1 MAAMTRQSRVGRMP
15 LRLFVVAGCLV
26 VLAAAIGIERL
37 DGGSAVA
44 SAASSASGTASAGSA
59 TAASLAPTAQSS
71 DESATQSATSA
82 ASSGVA
88 VESAIARTPAPSTG
102 SGASVGPTIDG
113 LVPGSVNATSI
124 NLSAE
129 YVATVRLNF
138 GTRTFIVSS
147 TMNVTNT
154 SGKAIDRLELNT
166 IAARLGRMTL
176 TTTRVDNVPV
186 HATVS
191 DQTIHLPLGGI
202 LEPGATTTVRIA
214 YRATLRSTTSGSSW
228 LFTRTNGVLEA
239 HRWLPWISVPTA
251 FDRPNH
257 GDPFVTPVSP
267 LVRITIVA
275 DRPIR
280 WATTGEQVASSGNT
294 KTFEARN
301 VRDFAFVGA
310 PDYRITSATV
320 NGVIIRVLGR
330 PGFPLSTVL
339 AAAKTALSR
348 EARLLGAY
356 PYRTYEVAQT
366 AGGFGMESPGLTW
379 IPAGAGSLGYLVAH
393 ETAHQW
399 FYGIVGNDQARQP
412 YADEAAADFVARHV
426 LGLRRTS
433 RCSSARLDLSIY
445 RYSAACYYED
455 IYIQGGNFLDDTR
468 KKMGST
474 AFWAGMR
481 DYLAT
486 YRFMIAGT
494 KALLNTLDAHTPLN
508 LIPRYR
514 TRFPSMY

>member
-1 MAAMTRQSRVGRMP
+1 MAAMIHPPRIGRVTV
-15 LRLFVVAGCLV
+15 RLLAVITCLLV
-26 VLAAAIGIERL
+26 AAAALGFDRL
-37 DGGSAVA
+37 GDRSAPA
-44 SAASSASGTASAGSA
+44 SAASTTGVAAGPSA
-59 TAASLAPTAQSS
+59 
-71 DESATQSATSA
+71 ATSGA
-82 ASSGVA
+82 VESTA
-88 VESAIARTPAPSTG
+88 VESAVARTPVPSTG
-102 SGASVGPTIDG
+102 SVGVEPTSDG
-113 LVPGSVNATSI
+113 IVPGSVNATSI

-129 YVATVRLNF
+129 YDATVRLNF
-138 GTRTFIVSS
+138 STRAFLVSS
-147 TMNVTNT
+147 SMTVTNT
-154 SGKAIDRLELNT
+154 SGIAIDRLELNT
-166 IAARLGRMTL
+166 IAARLGLMTL
-176 TTTRVDNVPV
+176 TVTRVDNVPV
-186 HATVS
+186 HPTIT

-202 LEPGATTTVRIA
+202 LEPGSATTVRIS
-214 YRATLRSTTSGSSW
+214 YRATLRSGTSGSSW
-228 LFTRTNGVLEA
+228 LFTRANGVLEA
-239 HRWLPWISVPTA
+239 YRWLPWISIPTP

-267 LVRITIVA
+267 RVRVTIVA

-301 VRDFAFVGA
+301 VRDFAIVGA

-320 NGVIIRVLGR
+320 DGVIIRVLGR
-330 PGFPLSTVL
+330 AGFPISTVL

-356 PYRTYEVAQT
+356 PYRTYELAQT
-366 AGGFGMESPGLTW
+366 AGGYGMESPGLTW
-379 IPAGAGSLGYLVAH
+379 IPAGAGSLAYLVAH
-393 ETAHQW
+393 ETGHQW

-412 YADEAAADFVARHV
+412 YADEAATDFVARYV
-426 LGLRRTS
+426 LGLRRSS
-433 RCSSARLDLSIY
+433 RCSTARLDLSIY

-486 YRFMIAGT
+486 YRFKIAGT
-494 KALLNTLDAHTPLN
+494 KTLLNTLDAHTALD
-508 LIPRYR
+508 LVPRYHP
-514 TRFPSMY
+514 RFPSMY